1 MLKIQAGSCVR
12 YYAKHSS
19 CTKCET
25 ICPTDAIKTAQGS
38 IAIIQQ
44 ECIDCGACVGVC
56 PTEALSLREFDVNSF
71 FFDFLKSD
79 ENIISCKTNFVCLA
93 ALSVDHLIALG
104 LLKETILDIGHCKE
118 CDIAHTCYTQIEK
131 NIDEANYILEAIE
144 QNPIIAKELA
154 QVANKSDRRKF
165 FSLFTLKG
173 ALQTKQNFDE
183 NLASL
188 EDPNISLDTQDIGK
202 IRQKSIPNRR
212 KLLYTILQKINKP
225 SAYKYLENKYLS
237 FTSDKTID
245 KSCDN
250 CSLCYRI
257 CPTEA
262 LSSDA
267 KGSKILFDPFLCVRC
282 HLCHDVC
289 EKDSIKLAQFYDTK
303 EFFEPSVKI
312 LAKFT
317 IAYCED
323 CGIAFSYFGGEKLC
337 PRCKIE
343 DEEAR
348 RLWGIT

>member
-1 MLKIQAGSCVR
+1 MNVQAGSCVR

-19 CTKCET
+19 CTKCED
-25 ICPTDAIKTAQGS
+25 ICPTQAIKTSEGT
-38 IAIIQQ
+38 IAITQQ
-44 ECIDCGACVGVC
+44 ECIDCGACVGIC

-104 LLKETILDIGHCKE
+104 SLKEVILDIGHCKE
-118 CDIAHTCYTQIEK
+118 CDIAGSCYDRIQDSI
-131 NIDEANYILEAIE
+131 NEANYVLEAID
-144 QNPIIAKELA
+144 QNPIKTEELA
-154 QVANKSDRRKF
+154 QVADKTANRRKF

-188 EDPNISLDTQDIGK
+188 EDPSVSLDLQDIAA

-212 KLLYTILQKINKP
+212 KLLYTILQKIGKP
-225 SAYKYLENKYLS
+225 SIYKYLENEYLS
-237 FTSDKTID
+237 FTSNKTID
-245 KSCDN
+245 DSCDN
-250 CSLCYRI
+250 CSMCYRI

-303 EFFEPSVKI
+303 EFFEPSIKI

-317 IAYCED
+317 IARCED
-323 CGIAFSYFGGEKLC
+323 CGMPFSYFGGEKLC

-343 DEEAR
+343 DEEAK
-348 RLWGIT
+348 RLWGIG